1 MSGLK
6 SYGSK
11 CSKQGQPTGSWDL
24 PELGDHPY
32 DDADDAHGQGDDRR
46 WAMMISTVSITIM
59 STSIICNR
67 GQVLRVEGEGM
78 NLQHAQHNHIP
89 KLCVR

>member
-1 MSGLK
+1 
-6 SYGSK
+6 
-11 CSKQGQPTGSWDL
+11 
-24 PELGDHPY
+24 
-32 DDADDAHGQGDDRR
+32 
-46 WAMMISTVSITIM
+46 MMISTVSITIM
-59 STSIICNR
+59 SNSIICNR